1 MKYTKN
7 EKRII
12 KALKDSMESLNS
24 SELSLRTGI
33 NFKTIGRYFKSLE
46 EKGRVS
52 KEYRFEGNTRYTY
65 VSLKSL
71 RGIPKDNSFICYQWI
86 ELIQAW
92 KSKTEKDK
100 REKEFEAIKK
110 RALEREK
117 AKLLKES
124 ETKVKI
130 TQKGG
135 SSGLNEFS
143 KAKKLIESNG
153 FTIISKSTL
162 RQLKTLL
169 SKKKYNNNSLTTQ
182 KNVIISL
189 LTEIIKD

>member
-52 KEYRFEGNTRYTY
+52 KEYKFEGNTRYTY

-86 ELIQAW
+86 KLIQAW
-92 KSKTEKDK
+92 KRTEKDK
-100 REKEFEAIKK
+100 RDKEFEAIKE

-117 AKLLKES
+117 ARLLKES
-124 ETKVKI
+124 EILRKI
-130 TQKGG
+130 SQKGG
-135 SSGLNEFS
+135 SSGLNDFS